1 MPLVVQPGHIVAT
14 PGAIEAV
21 TPERMS
27 RCLRR
32 HLSGDWGCVDTH
44 DKAINDMAV
53 AHRTR
58 VLSAYPIDPKQPSR
72 GHGANTL
79 WIITDRG
86 WETTTLLLPS
96 LTPFPTPFIL

>member
-32 HLSGDWGCVDTH
+32 HLSGDWGCVPDE
-44 DKAINDMAV
+44 DKAINDAAV
-53 AHRTR
+53 THRHR
-58 VLSAYPIDPKQPSR
+58 VVSAYPIEPDQPS
-72 GHGANTL
+72 HGYVANTL

-86 WETTTLLLPS
+86 WGTTSFLLPEEY
-96 LTPFPTPFIL
+96 